1 MGIIKAV
8 ASAVGGALADQ
19 WLEAIEPDDMGDR
32 IVFARGVQV
41 RRGKGSNTK
50 GSSDIVS
57 NGSVIH
63 VYPNQ
68 FMMLVDGGKVV
79 DYTAEE
85 GYYTIDHSA
94 MPSMFNG
101 QFGEA
106 LKESFN
112 RIRFGGITPTA
123 QKVYYVNLQE
133 IKGIKFGTRN
143 PVNYFDNFY
152 NAELFLRAHG
162 TYSIKVTD
170 PLKFYGEVIPKNAD
184 RVDIDSINE
193 QYLSEFLE
201 AFQTSVNQM
210 SADGTRISFVTSKS
224 RELGRYMADT
234 LDEEWNKLRGMEIQS
249 VGIASITY
257 DEESQN
263 LINLRNKGAMMGD
276 PGIREGYV
284 QSTIAEGLKNAGS
297 NSAGSLAGFMGMG
310 FGMQTGGGFMGA
322 ASNTNM
328 QQMQNQ
334 GNWSAA
340 GAQQAGMNP
349 GPGVPAGVRQTGMD
363 PGPGA
368 PAGTAQAGM
377 NPGAG
382 APAGTAQSGVNPGAG
397 APGGTAQSG
406 MNPGPGTAGW
416 YCPNCGTPNSGKF
429 CSECGNPRPAADW
442 TCSCGTVNSGKFCS
456 ECGKPRP

>member
-8 ASAVGGALADQ
+8 TTAVGGALADQ
-19 WLEAIEPDDMGDR
+19 WLEAVEPDDMGDR
-32 IVFARGVQV
+32 TVFVRGVQV

-57 NGSVIH
+57 DGSVIH

-68 FMMLVDGGKVV
+68 FMMLVDGGKIV

-85 GYYTIDHSA
+85 GYYKVSHSS

-112 RIRFGGITPTA
+112 RIRFGGVTPGA

-170 PLKFYGEVIPKNAD
+170 PIKFYAEVIPKNAD
-184 RVDIDSINE
+184 HVEIDTINE

-201 AFQTSVNQM
+201 ALQTSINQM
-210 SADGTRISFVTSKS
+210 SADGTRISYVTSRS
-224 RELGRYMADT
+224 RELGQYMAHT
-234 LDEEWNKLRGMEIQS
+234 LDEEWTRMRGMEIQA

-263 LINLRNKGAMMGD
+263 LINLRNRGAMMGD
-276 PGIREGYV
+276 PSIREGYV
-284 QSTIAEGLKNAGS
+284 QTTIAEGLKNAGS
-297 NSAGSLAGFMGMG
+297 NDSGAMAGFMGMG
-310 FGMQTGGGFMGA
+310 MGMQMGGGFMGA

-328 QQMQNQ
+328 QQMQMNQ
-334 GNWSAA
+334 APGQMPGNTGMTGMGGQPMGNQPMGNQPSGVQPA
-340 GAQQAGMNP
+340 GSQWAVPNQMAGMQP
-349 GPGVPAGVRQTGMD
+349 GS
-363 PGPGA
+363 
-368 PAGTAQAGM
+368 AGM
-377 NPGAG
+377 AG
-382 APAGTAQSGVNPGAG
+382 Q
-397 APGGTAQSG
+397 
-406 MNPGPGTAGW
+406 MPGTQPGSAW
-416 YCPNCGTPNSGKF
+416 TCPGCGTSNTGKF
-429 CSECGNPRPAADW
+429 CGECGHPRPDTPW
-442 TCSCGTVNSGKFCS
+442 TCACGNINTGKFCS

>member
-276 PGIREGYV
+276 SGIREGYV

-340 GAQQAGMNP
+340 GAQQAGLNP

-397 APGGTAQSG
+397 APVGTAQSG